1 MILFKIIIAICLV
14 AWSAVG
20 VTLVVRFNELFG
32 PHHDH
37 QSETP
42 GARSFGVAQI
52 AAVWVGGVA
61 LGIYFICV

>member
-1 MILFKIIIAICLV
+1 MTLFKILIAICLV
-14 AWSAVG
+14 GWTATG
-20 VTLVVRFNELFG
+20 VFMVAKFKELFG

-37 QSETP
+37 QSETA

-61 LGIYFICV
+61 LGIYFLSL